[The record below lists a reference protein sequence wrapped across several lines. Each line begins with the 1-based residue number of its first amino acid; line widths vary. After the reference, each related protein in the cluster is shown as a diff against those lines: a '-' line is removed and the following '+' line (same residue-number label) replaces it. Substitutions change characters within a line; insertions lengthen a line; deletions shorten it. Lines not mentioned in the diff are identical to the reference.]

1 METESKPMG
10 SERRRGP
17 RFQVT
22 GLAAVLHVTFTARL
36 LTARADGIVFEAT
49 RPLRIRRSYTLVGK
63 RNDGQAVRFSGTL
76 TSCRLTAVRPSA
88 SGPPQSVY
96 GAELHVRDE
105 DTSGL
110 TAALPAGLQESLT
123 VDAAYAASVRVLG
136 AYGVLLESELELLV
150 GSSCHI
156 ELLLPSRSFGARA
169 CVVFVHQVSE
179 GDPPC
184 YHLGLEFHH
193 VPQEEQL
200 GLDTYLATLQA

>member
-1 METESKPMG
+1 MG

-22 GLAAVLHVTFTARL
+22 GLAAALHVTFTARL
-36 LTARADGIVFEAT
+36 LTARADGIAFEAT

-96 GAELHVRDE
+96 AAELRFDSE
-105 DTSGL
+105 SSSQL
-110 TAALPAGLQESLT
+110 AAAPDAGLQEGLT
-123 VDAAYAASVRVLG
+123 VDAAYAASARVIG
-136 AYGVLLESELELLV
+136 SYGVLLQSELELLV
-150 GSSCHI
+150 GSSCHV
-156 ELLLPSRSFGARA
+156 ELLLPSRPFEARA

-179 GDPPC
+179 GDPPV

-193 VPQEEQL
+193 VPQEEQS